1 MSASIDQAFI
11 KQYEAEVQEAYQRQG
26 SKLRPTVRSKTEVR
40 GASTVFQKVG
50 KGTAAAKAR
59 NGVVPVMNIDHT
71 TVECLLQDYYAGDWV
86 DRMDELKTNIDER
99 AVAANAGAYALGR
112 KTDELII
119 AALDSATNEATGTNS
134 GETDNDGLTRAKV
147 LLAFQALGDADVP
160 DDGNR
165 FAVVGWKQWSELL
178 AIQEFANAQYIGNDE
193 LPWKG
198 TQAKRWLGA
207 LWIPHSG
214 LTRNGALRY
223 CYFYH
228 RTAIGHAAAAEITT
242 DVTWHGDR
250 AAHFVNTMMS
260 QGAVLVDNAGVVRMR
275 AKE

>member
-40 GASTVFQKVG
+40 GASTIFQKVG

-71 TVECLLQDYYAGDWV
+71 AVECNLLDYYAGDWV
-86 DRMDELKTNIDER
+86 DKLDEIKGQHDER
-99 AVAANAGAYALGR
+99 RTIIDAGAYALGR

-119 AALDSATNEATGTNS
+119 AAFDSATREAIGTNS

-178 AIQEFANAQYIGNDE
+178 TIQEFANAQYIGNDE

-228 RTAIGHAAAAEITT
+228 KTAIGHAAAAEITT

-260 QGAVLVDNAGVVRMR
+260 QGAVLVDNTGVVRMR